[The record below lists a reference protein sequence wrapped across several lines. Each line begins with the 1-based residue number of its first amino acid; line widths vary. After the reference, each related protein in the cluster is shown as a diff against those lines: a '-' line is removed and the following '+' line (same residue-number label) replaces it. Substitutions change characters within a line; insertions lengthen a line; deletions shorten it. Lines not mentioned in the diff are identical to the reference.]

1 MKSFSSVERTLHVD
15 EFQSSLSGSRS
26 SFEDVGALRFA
37 TLASCCFAIA
47 LSEGA
52 CCFALDRVVGAVG
65 AASYITCTTCT
76 VSSALQ
82 HVTS

>member
-1 MKSFSSVERTLHVD
+1 MGD
-15 EFQSSLSGSRS
+15 FQSRLSGSRS

-37 TLASCCFAIA
+37 TLASCCFAWA

-65 AASYITCTTCT
+65 TASYITCTTCR
-76 VSSALQ
+76 VSSAVQ